1 MKSLIVIVIATLTI
15 TNAYSQYTNS
25 DSTHV
30 HFDGFYFGI
39 NGGSQN
45 VFGGSFVNGIDI
57 LAQESKFV
65 TELCLG
71 YRKQFL
77 KNRLVLGL
85 QYQMGFLNG
94 NLSYYDSAEPLTINY
109 KNSFQ
114 SGFGGLFGFTVGAKK
129 NWLIM
134 GYINET
140 KRKFNVRIQQGASKF
155 SQMDEQ
161 GMLKYGVGIERK
173 LYRKINVRGQ
183 FGGLNVDFGKLITN
197 IDVEDKYDLTLGI
210 ILQL

>member
-1 MKSLIVIVIATLTI
+1 MKPIIVIAISILTI
-15 TNAYSQYTNS
+15 TNSYSQNIKS
-25 DSTHV
+25 DSTQV
-30 HFDGFYFGI
+30 HFDGFYFGL

-65 TELCLG
+65 AELSLG

-94 NLSYYDSAEPLTINY
+94 NLSYYNPVEPLSINY

-114 SGFGGLFGFTVGAKK
+114 SGFGGLFGFTLGPGK

-134 GYINET
+134 GYVNET
-140 KRKFNVRIQQGASKF
+140 KRKFNVRIQQGTSKF
-155 SQMDEQ
+155 SQTDEQ
-161 GMLKYGVGIERK
+161 GMLKYGIGIERQ
-173 LYRKINVRGQ
+173 LYRKINVRAQ
-183 FGGLNVDFGKLITN
+183 FGGLNVDFGELITN

-210 ILQL
+210 VLQL